1 MADDATRGLTDDN
14 AASPLRPVSSL
25 HAKIQND
32 IIQTNNLAK
41 NDKIQGK
48 KRQNIWLVTG
58 KKLILQ

>member
-1 MADDATRGLTDDN
+1 MAEDEKSGLTDVD
-14 AASPLRPVSSL
+14 AVSPLRPVSSL
-25 HAKIQND
+25 HVKIQND

-58 KKLILQ
+58 K